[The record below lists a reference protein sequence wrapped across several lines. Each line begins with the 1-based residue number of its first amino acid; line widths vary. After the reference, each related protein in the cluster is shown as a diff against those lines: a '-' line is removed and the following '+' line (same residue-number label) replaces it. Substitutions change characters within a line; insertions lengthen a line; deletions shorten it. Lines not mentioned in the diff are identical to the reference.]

1 MRDSHPDFS
10 AQGHGR
16 GEPGDAG
23 ENATGRV
30 EAFSDGVFAIAI
42 TLLVLELHVPDR
54 AAGVPLTAA
63 LAGQWPSYL
72 AFLTSFATIGIMW
85 INHHR
90 MFTLIRRSDHTLLVL
105 NGLLL
110 LAITAVPFPTGLVA
124 AYLPYR
130 DARTAVMV
138 YCGTFTVIAVF
149 FNVLWRYASSGHR
162 LLDPRIDR
170 QAASAITRAYAFGP
184 ALYLASFCLAVVSAA
199 AALVLTVALATFFAL
214 PPRRGPTA

>member
-1 MRDSHPDFS
+1 MRDSHPDS
-10 AQGHGR
+10 AAQGHGR
-16 GEPGDAG
+16 AGPGAAG
-23 ENATGRV
+23 EKETGRV

-138 YCGTFTVIAVF
+138 YCGTFTAIAVF
-149 FNVLWRYASSGHR
+149 FNGLWRYASSGHR
-162 LLDPRIDR
+162 LLDPSIDR
-170 QAASAITRAYAFGP
+170 RAASAITRAYAFGP
-184 ALYLASFCLAVVSAA
+184 PLYFARFASRWCPSPQPL
-199 AALVLTVALATFFAL
+199 
-214 PPRRGPTA
+214 R